1 MKYDVFISYSRKDS
15 AIVEK
20 FADELINAG
29 YIVWRD
35 IDGVESGDEFKR
47 KIAAAIRESRVFL
60 YFSSAS
66 SNESEWTVKEVN
78 YAIKKKIHIIP
89 IKLDD
94 TNYNESVDFD
104 LCAVNFI
111 QCNGSESLQDAVDKL
126 LRSLKNRIGIG
137 NNPNNPKIKK
147 SVINRRVMLVCLLLF
162 VVVGMIAGF
171 LSFGNDSLSMGTETV
186 APQPKEDVKTKY
198 DDFKSRVFS
207 VGGVDFKMIAVY
219 GGRFMMGFKDGELDE
234 NITHEVFVH
243 DYYIAETEVTQEL
256 WTAVMGTYIQVQTD
270 KDLKGV
276 GSNYPMYFISYTDC
290 CEFVNRLNEILADQL
305 PTGRKFRLP
314 TEAEW
319 EFAARG
325 GKNSQRFCYSGDD
338 CIDSVAWYKS
348 NSGGGAHPVKKKS
361 PNELGLYDMSGNI
374 WEWCFDN
381 YDIYPSIAKM
391 DPKVDNDADGYRVLR
406 GGSWDSEEKNCRSTF
421 RNYNEP
427 SNRGTCYG
435 LRLAL

>member
-1 MKYDVFISYSRKDS
+1 MKYDIFISYSRKDS
-15 AIVEK
+15 EIVK
-20 FADELINAG
+20 RFADELGKAG
-29 YIVWRD
+29 YTIWMD
-35 IDGVESGDEFKR
+35 IDGIETGDAFKEKIVSAIEESK
-47 KIAAAIRESRVFL
+47 VFIF
-60 YFSSAS
+60 FSSADSNAS
-66 SNESEWTVKEVN
+66 SWTVKEVN
-78 YAIKKKIHIIP
+78 VAVALKKFIIP
-89 IKLDD
+89 VRLDESM
-94 TNYNESVDFD
+94 YNKSILFD
-104 LCAVNFI
+104 LSGIDYILCTDSRRI
-111 QCNGSESLQDAVDKL
+111 SDASGRL
-126 LRSLKNRIGIG
+126 LRSLSKIIGIG
-137 NNPNNPKIKK
+137 INPNNPKIKK

-186 APQPKEDVKTKY
+186 APQPKEDVKTK
-198 DDFKSRVFS
+198 DDGFKSRVFS

-219 GGRFMMGFKDGELDE
+219 GGSFMMGFKDGELDE
-234 NITHEVFVH
+234 NITHEVFLH

-276 GSNYPMYFISYTDC
+276 GSNYPMYFISYADC
-290 CEFVNRLNEILADQL
+290 CEFVNRLNEIFADQL

-325 GKNSQRFCYSGDD
+325 GKNSQRFCYSGGD

-391 DPKVDNDADGYRVLR
+391 DPKVDNDAGGYRVLR